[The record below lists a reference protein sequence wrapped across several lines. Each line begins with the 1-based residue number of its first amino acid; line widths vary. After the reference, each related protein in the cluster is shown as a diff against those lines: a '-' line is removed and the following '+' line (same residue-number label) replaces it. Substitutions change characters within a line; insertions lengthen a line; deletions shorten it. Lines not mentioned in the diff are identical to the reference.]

1 VQHDADVERDRAR
14 DAFPFGDARAHVR
27 MPSVAA
33 GEPAVRVVQPP
44 GLGVDELPTLGI
56 AGAGERVG
64 RGGRGNRDADDEEEG
79 GGKHRGKVAVLQ
91 AEWGPRHLPH
101 V

>member
-1 VQHDADVERDRAR
+1 
-14 DAFPFGDARAHVR
+14 
-27 MPSVAA
+27 MPSIAA

-64 RGGRGNRDADDEEEG
+64 RGGRGNRDPDDEEKG
-79 GGKHRGKVAVLQ
+79 GGKHRGKVAHKQFSRRNGTSSPALRV
-91 AEWGPRHLPH
+91 
-101 V
+101 